1 LVCAL
6 LYFILEAALPDPI
19 IGVTTS
25 QEKNA
30 QGHAIFALLRAY
42 VDALVQAGGI
52 PVLIPSSLNEEAAH
66 SLFRCLD
73 GILFTGGGDIAVDRF
88 NGESH
93 PRIDGVDKERD
104 SIELVLLKTFI
115 EGKKP
120 FFGICRGF
128 QLITVGLGGT
138 LYTHIEDQKPGAQ
151 RHDFSP
157 DFPRNYLAHNVKL
170 ENGSRLRNII
180 AENNISVNSLHHQGA
195 KDIPGALI
203 ATAFAPDGLV
213 EAVELPDH
221 PFGVAVQWHPEWLT
235 DQASTRRLFRSFVAA
250 ARV

>member
-1 LVCAL
+1 MA
-6 LYFILEAALPDPI
+6 DPI
-19 IGVTTS
+19 IGVTTY
-25 QEKNA
+25 QGTNA
-30 QGHAIFALLRAY
+30 QGHAILALLRAY

-52 PVLIPSSLNEEAAH
+52 PVLIPSSLKEEAAH
-66 SLFRCLD
+66 ALFLRLD

-88 NGESH
+88 DGQAH
-93 PRIDGVDKERD
+93 PRVDGVDEERD
-104 SIELVLLKTFI
+104 SIELALLKNFT

-151 RHDFSP
+151 RHDYYP
-157 DFPRNYLAHNVKL
+157 DFPRNFLAHKVKL
-170 ENGSRLRNII
+170 ENGSLLRKIFTEDEI
-180 AENNISVNSLHHQGA
+180 AVNSLHHQGA
-195 KDIPGALI
+195 KEIPELLT

-250 ARV
+250 ASI